1 MAGKIDARLSDLG
14 LTLPPPS
21 PAVANYVPFVQSGAM
36 VYVSGQ
42 LPMEAGK
49 LQYTGKVGGALSID
63 DAKKAARL
71 CAINILSQVKQA
83 AGGDLDRVRRCVK
96 LGGFVN
102 AVTGFK
108 DHPQV
113 INGASDLV
121 AEVLGEAGRH
131 ARFAVGADS
140 LPLDAAVEIDAIFE
154 LT

>member
-1 MAGKIDARLSDLG
+1 MAGKIDARLRELG

-21 PAVANYVPFVQSGAM
+21 PAVANYVPFVQAGAM
-36 VYVSGQ
+36 VFISGQ

-49 LQYTGKVGGALSID
+49 LAYVGKVGSTLTVD
-63 DAKKAARL
+63 DGKKAARI

-113 INGASDLV
+113 VNGASDLM

-131 ARFAVGADS
+131 ARFAVGTDS
-140 LPLDAAVEIDAIFE
+140 LPLDAAVEVDAIFE